1 MARAACAWRGDTGAI
16 VAVSCATSDFRCGS
30 KAESWHLGGVSVV
43 PREGDFDEVSL
54 TRRRSYKFDDPD
66 LSFRVGFDVTLRGP
80 KVRVTGQHLDVTERP
95 ADRRDLP
102 RGIGDESASAAVT
115 RTAVEADVPV
125 PSPEQVDDG
134 LRRHSPRPF
143 ALDQEGA
150 GRHPDRFGIL
160 TKCGP

>member
-1 MARAACAWRGDTGAI
+1 MSVNPSGTDF
-16 VAVSCATSDFRCGS
+16 VQAT
-30 KAESWHLGGVSVV
+30 
-43 PREGDFDEVSL
+43 L
-54 TRRRSYKFDDPD
+54 TPRRSDEFHDPD
-66 LSFRVGFDVTLRGP
+66 LRFRVGFDVALRGP
-80 KVRVTGQHLDVTERP
+80 KVSVSSQHLDVTERP
-95 ADRRDLP
+95 ANSRDLP

-125 PSPEQVDDG
+125 PSPEQIDHG

-160 TKCGP
+160 AKCAP